1 MEEIPQETFEDLR
14 EELVE
19 SAEVAE
25 AAPHEEKIEKQ
36 NTKDALIQKLQE
48 FAQEGYEVPSNSKLR
63 RMSKKKLG
71 GLLADK
77 IQEKLR
83 RQMCQSVNA
92 PPNAD
97 NATLMLKSL
106 RMVHDILAN
115 VVESGANLFLEPRGM
130 KITNFVSSMK
140 EEPTS
145 AAIDDCLIEI
155 ARENENIMQYIE
167 SPYSRLALCW
177 VGAAAQNT
185 RRYSTKKHAQR
196 MGPRAA
202 HQATAMGAGN
212 GRGPTHREKLYA
224 SAPPAPVQKTV

>member
-1 MEEIPQETFEDLR
+1 MESVQEDSFEDLR
-14 EELVE
+14 EELIE
-19 SAEVAE
+19 SAEVSIEAE
-25 AAPHEEKIEKQ
+25 KPEKQ

-48 FAQEGYEVPSNSKLR
+48 FSEEGYEVPSNSKLR

-92 PPNAD
+92 PANAD

-106 RMVHDILAN
+106 RMVHDIFAN

-130 KITNFVSSMK
+130 KISNFVNSMK

-145 AAIDDCLIEI
+145 EAIDDCLLEI
-155 ARENENIMQYIE
+155 SRENENIMQYIE

-185 RRYSTKKHAQR
+185 RRHIGKNAQHV
-196 MGPRAA
+196 GPRAA
-202 HQATAMGAGN
+202 HKTTPMGMRN
-212 GRGPTHREKLYA
+212 GGGAAHREKLYA
-224 SAPPAPVQKTV
+224 SPPPEPLQKTV

>member
-1 MEEIPQETFEDLR
+1 MEEVPEETFEDLR
-14 EELVE
+14 EELIE

-25 AAPHEEKIEKQ
+25 VAQEEKPEKQ

-48 FAQEGYEVPSNSKLR
+48 FSQDGYEVPSNSKLR

-106 RMVHDILAN
+106 RMVHDIFAN

-130 KITNFVSSMK
+130 KISNFVGSMK

-145 AAIDDCLIEI
+145 EAIDDCLLEI
-155 ARENENIMQYIE
+155 SRENENIMKYVE

-185 RRYSTKKHAQR
+185 RRYKINNAQR

-202 HQATAMGAGN
+202 HQAAAMGTGN
-212 GRGPTHREKLYA
+212 GRRQENRQKLYA
-224 SAPPAPVQKTV
+224 GPPPQPLQKTV